1 MTKPQRIN
9 LLLDLY
15 PKGYSLREIA
25 AQANCT
31 FELIR
36 RYAHTFGV
44 ELRPAKY
51 QSAKQRRAA

>member
-9 LLLDLY
+9 LLLTLY

-25 AQANCT
+25 KQANCT
-31 FELIR
+31 YELIR

-44 ELRPAKY
+44 ELRPVGY
-51 QSAKQRRAA
+51 QKRRAA